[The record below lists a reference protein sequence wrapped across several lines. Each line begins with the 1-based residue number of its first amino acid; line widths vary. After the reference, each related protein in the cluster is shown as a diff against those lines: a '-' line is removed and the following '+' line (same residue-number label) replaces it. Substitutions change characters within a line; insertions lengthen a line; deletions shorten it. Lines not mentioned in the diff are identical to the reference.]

1 MEKTLTICGRDVT
14 FKATGGLPYRY
25 KSQFGR
31 EYIQDML
38 MIEQSISGIKAP
50 SKNSSK
56 TAVEEYELK
65 TAYTLTSTAI
75 EMMYNILWCMAK
87 TADDSIPDPQR
98 WLDSFDAFP
107 VFEIWPQLEDII
119 SANME
124 IAPKNA

>member
-31 EYIQDML
+31 EYIQDL
-38 MIEQSISGIKAP
+38 ILIEQSVSNIKEP
-50 SKNSSK
+50 PKNSTK
-56 TAVEEYELK
+56 AAQQAYELA
-65 TAYTLTSTAI
+65 TAYALTGASL

-98 WLDSFDAFP
+98 WLDSFETFS
-107 VFEIWPQLEDII
+107 VFDVWPQLEDIV